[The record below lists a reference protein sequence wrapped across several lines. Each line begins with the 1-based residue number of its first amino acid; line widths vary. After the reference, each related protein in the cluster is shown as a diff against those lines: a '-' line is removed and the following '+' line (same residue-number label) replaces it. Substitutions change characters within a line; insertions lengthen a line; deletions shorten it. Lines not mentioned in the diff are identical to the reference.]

1 MMRALVFAASLLVV
15 PLAFLLFAQWPLR
28 ELVQAH
34 SRLANDM
41 AQVLFALYV
50 AVAVTAASVAR
61 THLSAAPHLTGA
73 DAGSATTGG
82 KFQVWRPWAL
92 LACVGPWSVFMLW
105 AAWPQIAASVTGLE
119 KFGETL
125 TPGFF
130 LVKLALALM
139 LVLILTEA
147 LTRVFQNRR
156 EHKAKAAA

>member
-1 MMRALVFAASLLVV
+1 
-15 PLAFLLFAQWPLR
+15 
-28 ELVQAH
+28 
-34 SRLANDM
+34 
-41 AQVLFALYV
+41 
-50 AVAVTAASVAR
+50 
-61 THLSAAPHLTGA
+61 
-73 DAGSATTGG
+73 
-82 KFQVWRPWAL
+82 
-92 LACVGPWSVFMLW
+92 MLW